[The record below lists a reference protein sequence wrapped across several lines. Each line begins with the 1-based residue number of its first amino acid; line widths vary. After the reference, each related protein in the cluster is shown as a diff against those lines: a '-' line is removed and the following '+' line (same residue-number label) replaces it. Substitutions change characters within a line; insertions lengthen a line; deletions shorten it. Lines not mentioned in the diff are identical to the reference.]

1 MVPWNFNMQNLNIF
15 YVYYGED
22 ERRPNKKKPFS
33 TSNGFPYSS
42 ENYQFSLFLVPA
54 HYKQTTTIDF
64 K

>member
-42 ENYQFSLFLVPA
+42 EKLSIFSVLSARTL
-54 HYKQTTTIDF
+54 QTNNNNRF
-64 K
+64 